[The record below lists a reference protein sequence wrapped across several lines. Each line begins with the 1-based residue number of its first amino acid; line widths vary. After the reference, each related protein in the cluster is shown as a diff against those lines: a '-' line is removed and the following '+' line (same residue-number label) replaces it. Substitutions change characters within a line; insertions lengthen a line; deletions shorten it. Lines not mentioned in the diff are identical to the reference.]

1 MLAFRKG
8 FPVRLIPLSTAAL
21 VVASAAALAQVDL
34 RPPGTAG
41 TPPKSGAASPAPA
54 GAASGEKPTVERI
67 NAYFNG
73 ISGLTADFVQTGP
86 DGRRYNGKLYIQRPG
101 KMKFE
106 YSPPSPLEIIS
117 DGRTVAVRDKKANT
131 QDDYLVGQT
140 PLKFLLRDRID
151 VARDSK
157 VVSLGQSGAD
167 AVLVLEDRQTVGG
180 TSRIR
185 LTFDNASLALKG
197 WTVTDPQGY
206 DTRVGLSNM
215 NTAARPSASLFVIPT
230 KVTTPN

>member
-1 MLAFRKG
+1 MRLLASLVFT
-8 FPVRLIPLSTAAL
+8 PLVYAA
-21 VVASAAALAQVDL
+21 VAIAPAAAQLDL
-34 RPPGTAG
+34 RPKPG
-41 TPPKSGAASPAPA
+41 ASPTAPVPA
-54 GAASGEKPTVERI
+54 GEGAGACTEKPTVERI

-73 ISGLTADFVQTGP
+73 ISGLVSDFVQTGP
-86 DGRRYNGKLYIQRPG
+86 DGRRYSGKLYIQRPG

-106 YSPPSPLEIIS
+106 YAPPSPLEIIS
-117 DGRTVAVRDKKANT
+117 DGRTVAVRDKKAGT

-157 VVSLGQSGAD
+157 VISLNQAGSEG
-167 AVLVLEDRQTVGG
+167 VLVIEDRQTVGG

-185 LTFDNASLALKG
+185 LTFDGCSMGLKG
-197 WTVTDPQGY
+197 WVVTDPQGY
-206 DTRVGLSNM
+206 NTRVSLANV
-215 NTAARPSASLFVIPT
+215 NTGARPSASLFVIPT